1 VRRYSATPARQAFAT
16 LPKIMPQ
23 SVDKWGGRF
32 RVRESGSRAA
42 SSKKAGD
49 VLEENPTGEARL
61 LIVGPD
67 GPRRSAITDLARE
80 RGWQCD
86 CAQSAAQTIRFLRSR
101 PDLDIVLLAPADAAP
116 IRDAVEVCRSVKFDQ
131 RTRLISV
138 ICLLPASQAAARVE
152 LYESGA
158 DDCIDADASPR
169 EIELRLEKALRQK
182 HATDTLEDSS
192 AIIMSLANAVEGKDE
207 YTLGHVDRVSAYAVE
222 MGRRLGCD
230 AADLAA
236 LKLGGVVHD
245 LGKVSV
251 PDHILKKPGKLTE
264 EEFVII
270 RRHPIIGYEILKPMR
285 TFRAV
290 LPIVRWHH
298 ERPNGTGYPDRLKDD
313 QLPLLPRIIS
323 VADVFDALS
332 TDRPYRKAL
341 PLEQCAEIL
350 KKEGAQGILDEIVV
364 RTMLD
369 ILATQNPFLAGI
381 RAA

>member
-1 VRRYSATPARQAFAT
+1 
-16 LPKIMPQ
+16 M
-23 SVDKWGGRF
+23 VD
-32 RVRESGSRAA
+32 ST
-42 SSKKAGD
+42 
-49 VLEENPTGEARL
+49 TGEARL
-61 LIVGPD
+61 LVVGPD
-67 GPRRSAITDLARE
+67 TPRRAAVVELASH

-86 CAQSAAQTIRFLRSR
+86 CARSAAQTLRVLRTR
-101 PDLDIVLLAPADAAP
+101 PDLDVVLLAPDDKAP
-116 IRDAVEVCRSVKFDQ
+116 IREAVEICRAVKFDQ
-131 RTRLISV
+131 RTRLVSV
-138 ICLLPASQAAARVE
+138 ICLIPAAQAESRVQ

-158 DDCIDADASPR
+158 DDCIDSGASPR
-169 EIELRLEKALRQK
+169 EINLRLEKVLRQK

-222 MGRRLGCD
+222 MGKRLGCD
-230 AADLAA
+230 PADLAT

-264 EEFVII
+264 EEMAIV
-270 RRHPIIGYEILKPMR
+270 RRHPVIGYEILKPMR

-298 ERPNGTGYPDRLKDD
+298 ERPNGTGYPDRLSGD

-332 TDRPYRKAL
+332 TDRPDRKAL
-341 PLEQCAEIL
+341 PLDQCAAIL
-350 KKEGAQGILDEIVV
+350 QKESREGILDETVV

-369 ILATQNPFLAGI
+369 ILATQNPLLRETPAKV
-381 RAA
+381 A